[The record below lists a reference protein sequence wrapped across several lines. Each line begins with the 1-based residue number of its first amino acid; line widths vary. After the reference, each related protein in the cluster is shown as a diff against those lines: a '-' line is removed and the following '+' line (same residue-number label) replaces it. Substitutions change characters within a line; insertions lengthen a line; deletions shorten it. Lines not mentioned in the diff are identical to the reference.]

1 MVGFVVGFPVILIG
15 FFVQLAL
22 IRYFRVNN
30 STNHEMKKLIFLT
43 IFLSAKIL
51 FCQDEI
57 PLLHVDSFYES
68 KSEYLIHTRKVV
80 FDDSIGKAQIIQ
92 RIKNWSG
99 TKFVNP
105 SEVLVNETQDQLV
118 YNYIQTITFN
128 SFSYKWY
135 VRLIISVKDD
145 KIRLQFYDDGNVF
158 SSYGTVTNPA
168 RSSHLKNYFT
178 KEDGIYPRRMFNNGL
193 IDFKEEIKLSGA
205 GLENYIKNPGN
216 QNKIKKDDW

>member
-1 MVGFVVGFPVILIG
+1 MVGFSVILIG

-22 IRYFRVNN
+22 IPYFRVNN

-43 IFLSAKIL
+43 MFLSAKIL

-68 KSEYLIHTRKVV
+68 KSEYLIHSRKVV

-118 YNYIQTITFN
+118 YRYIQSFSFN
-128 SFSYKWY
+128 SFSYNWY
-135 VRLIISVKDD
+135 VRLIISIKDD
-145 KIRLQFYDDGNVF
+145 RIRLQFYDDGDA
-158 SSYGTVTNPA
+158 PA
-168 RSSHLKNYFT
+168 RNTYLRPYFN
-178 KEDGIYPRRMFNNGL
+178 KEENVYPKKIFNKGL
-193 IDFKEEIKLSGA
+193 TVFKEEIKLSGA
-205 GLENYIKNPGN
+205 GLENYIKNPDN

>member
-1 MVGFVVGFPVILIG
+1 M
-15 FFVQLAL
+15 
-22 IRYFRVNN
+22 
-30 STNHEMKKLIFLT
+30 
-43 IFLSAKIL
+43 FLSAKIL

-68 KSEYLIHTRKVV
+68 KSEYLIHSQKVV

-92 RIKNWSG
+92 KIKNWSG

-118 YNYIQTITFN
+118 YNYIQSIVFN
-128 SFSYKWY
+128 NGVSFKWY

-145 KIRLQFYDDGNVF
+145 KIRLQFFDDGNA
-158 SSYGTVTNPA
+158 YNPNGA
-168 RSSHLKNYFT
+168 YTMAVRSSHLKGYFQ
-178 KEDGIYPRRMFNNGL
+178 KEGGIYTRRMFNSGL
-193 IDFKEEIKLSGA
+193 IDFKEEIKLSGV
-205 GLENYIKNPGN
+205 GLENYLKNPDN